1 MATKASRTIRV
12 VLKLPE
18 KVADFIVR
26 AQTIH
31 DAMAANSGSLPSPTP
46 TLSVLASHIA
56 DLMTKEAGVKVR
68 TLGAAADRD
77 AAKKAVS
84 DDLNCERA
92 YVEQLVNADP
102 ASAAIIAHDAAMTV
116 RTQAPRN
123 KPLLAIR
130 RGAVSG
136 TVQAVAKAAKGAK
149 ANVWQYSID
158 GGKTWIDLH
167 PTTGAKTTV
176 QNLAP
181 GSSVSF
187 RHCVLTKAGLG
198 DWGDPVSTL
207 VL

>member
-31 DAMAANSGSLPSPTP
+31 DTMAANSGSLPKPTP
-46 TLSVLASHIA
+46 ALSVLASHIA

-84 DDLNCERA
+84 DDLSGERA

-102 ASAAIIAHDAAMTV
+102 ANAAIIAQDAAMTL
-116 RTQAPRN
+116 RTQAPRS
-123 KPLLAIR
+123 KPLLAIKR
-130 RGAVSG
+130 RVVSG

-149 ANVWQYSID
+149 ANHWEYSTD
-158 GGKTWIDLH
+158 GGKTWIELE
-167 PTTGAKTTV
+167 PTTGARTTV
-176 QNLAP
+176 QNLTP
-181 GSSVSF
+181 GSTVSF
-187 RHCVLTKAGLG
+187 RHCVLTKAGLS

-207 VL
+207 VI